1 MTDTDTDT
9 ATPRPANTGSSST
22 AAGPGPA
29 RPAAPGRRRGGRV
42 VFWLFVLALLAVLGW
57 RGWLWWQVQQADQRD
72 AERVQVQQSHALESR
87 IDALRRDQRAQAKRI
102 QQADTTNRV
111 LRDEILGVGERAAL
125 LEDSV
130 EKLADPARNGIQ
142 ALRLDEVELLLT
154 TGMQRLQLAGDLAGA
169 RNAYALAAG
178 VLNGVDDP
186 AWIDLRQTLAQERA
200 ALDAAGSD
208 PRLRASAGLDAF
220 AQQLAPPSPVAVARH
235 DEALPWW
242 RRALSRV
249 VQVRPVDRD
258 VVVAPDDRA
267 TGYAALQLEITLAR
281 AALER
286 RDVAAWQ
293 SALDRSDT
301 WLTRLWPDSPERR
314 QQRAQLQSLRKLP
327 LTISVPGLGS
337 SLQQLQA
344 LRATR

>member
-1 MTDTDTDT
+1 M
-9 ATPRPANTGSSST
+9 
-22 AAGPGPA
+22 
-29 RPAAPGRRRGGRV
+29 
-42 VFWLFVLALLAVLGW
+42 FWLFVLALLAVLGW
-57 RGWLWWQVQQADQRD
+57 RGWLWWQAQQADDQ
-72 AERVQVQQSHALESR
+72 AATRVQVQQSQALESR

-111 LRDEILGVGERAAL
+111 LRDEILGVGQRAAL

-130 EKLADPARNGIQ
+130 DKLADPARNGTQ

-154 TGMQRLQLAGDLAGA
+154 TGVQRLQLAGDLSGA

-178 VLNGVDDP
+178 VLNGVDNP
-186 AWIDLRQTLAQERA
+186 AWINLRQTLAQERA

-208 PRLRASAGLDAF
+208 PKLRAAAGLDAF
-220 AQQLAPPSPVAVARH
+220 AQQLTPPSPMPVVQH

-249 VQVRPVDRD
+249 VQVRRVDRD
-258 VVVAPDDRA
+258 VVVAPDERA

-293 SALDRSDT
+293 SALDRSDA

-314 QQRAQLQSLRKLP
+314 QQREQLQSLRKLP
-327 LTISVPGLGS
+327 LALSVPGLGS